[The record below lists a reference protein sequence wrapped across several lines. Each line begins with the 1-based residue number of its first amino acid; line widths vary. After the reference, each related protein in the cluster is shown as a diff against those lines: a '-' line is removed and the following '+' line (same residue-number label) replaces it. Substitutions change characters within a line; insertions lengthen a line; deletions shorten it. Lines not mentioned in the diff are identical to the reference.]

1 MENLIEKIEEYQLE
15 NNKKWEEI
23 MILDTADMSLS
34 MARLIGFYQSQ
45 LEIIKN
51 DLKNGK

>member
-1 MENLIEKIEEYQLE
+1 MENLIEKIEEYQE
-15 NNKKWEEI
+15 QNNQKWEEI
-23 MILDTADMSLS
+23 MTLDTADMSLS

-51 DLKNGK
+51 EIKNK

>member
-1 MENLIEKIEEYQLE
+1 MEDIIKKIEEYQLE

-23 MILDTADMSLS
+23 MTLDTADMSLS

-51 DLKNGK
+51 ELKNGK